1 MNAEQKLGYSIT
13 IFIAGEKF
21 SGLRTVDKTNWNG
34 RGLICSR
41 SSFPNLKKRDE
52 LKKAGIY
59 ILGGPPDDEGL
70 PRVYIGE
77 GDPVL
82 PRLEEHHSKKDFWT
96 QAVMFVSKDQ
106 TLNKAKIQ
114 HLESRLIEMAKMA
127 KRCVLDNVNNPE
139 KPSLSE
145 AEEAEAEGFLEELL
159 LCLPTI
165 GVAFFEIP
173 QAPVAQ
179 GNVGAVANAQIEK
192 LFLETNGAK
201 AEGYESDEG
210 FIVLKGSTVA
220 IAEAESIQ
228 DGTKKMRKLLI
239 EQGIVSLQGNFYRF
253 EQDYPFSSASRA
265 ASVIGGNNAS
275 GRELWKNAEGK
286 KLKEIQEAEAQAE

>member
-59 ILGGPPDDEGL
+59 ILAGPPDDEGL

-114 HLESRLIEMAKMA
+114 HLESRLIEMAKIA
-127 KRCVLDNVNNPE
+127 KRCVLDNASTPE

-165 GVAFFEIP
+165 GVSFFEIP

-179 GNVGAVANAQIEK
+179 ANVGAVANAQVEK

-210 FIVLKGSTVA
+210 FIVLKGSTA
-220 IAEAESIQ
+220 AAAEAESIQ
-228 DGTKKMRKLLI
+228 DGAKKMRKLLI
-239 EQGIVSLQGNFYRF
+239 EQGIVSQQGDFYRF
-253 EQDYPFSSASRA
+253 EQDYSFSSVSRA

-275 GRELWKNAEGK
+275 GRELWKNAAGK
-286 KLKEIQEAEAQAE
+286 KLKEIQEAEARAE

>member
-41 SSFPNLKKRDE
+41 GSFPNLKKREE

-59 ILGGPPDDEGL
+59 ILIGPPDDEGL

-82 PRLEEHHSKKDFWT
+82 PRLEDHHSKKDFWT

-114 HLESRLIEMAKMA
+114 HLESRLVEMAKAA
-127 KRCVLDNVNNPE
+127 KRCVLDNANNPD

-165 GVAFFEIP
+165 GVSFFEIP
-173 QAPVAQ
+173 QSAAALAAPVQ
-179 GNVGAVANAQIEK
+179 GGLPKVEK

-201 AEGYESDEG
+201 ASGYESDEG
-210 FIVLKGSTVA
+210 FVVIKGSQA
-220 IAEAESIQ
+220 ALAEAESIQ
-228 DGTKKMRKLLI
+228 ETTKKARKLLL
-239 EQGIVSLQGNFYRF
+239 EQGIIVQKDNLYEFM
-253 EQDYPFSSASRA
+253 QDYPFSSVSRA

-275 GRELWKNAEGK
+275 GRELWKNADGK
-286 KLKEIQEAEAQAE
+286 KLKDIQDEEAKAE

>member
-1 MNAEQKLGYSIT
+1 MNAEQRLGYSIT

-21 SGLRTVDKTNWNG
+21 NGLRTVDKTNWNG

-41 SSFPNLKKRDE
+41 ASFPNLKKRDE

-59 ILGGPPDDEGL
+59 VLIGPPDDEGL

-82 PRLEEHHSKKDFWT
+82 PRLEDHHSKKEFWT

-114 HLESRLIEMAKMA
+114 HLESRLIEMAKSA
-127 KRCVLDNVNNPE
+127 KRCVLDNSNTPD

-165 GVAFFEIP
+165 GVSFFEVP
-173 QAPVAQ
+173 QAPPVQNQPAQ
-179 GNVGAVANAQIEK
+179 GEPQQIQK
-192 LFLETNGAK
+192 LFLDTNGAK
-201 AEGYESDEG
+201 AEGYESEDG
-210 FIVLKGSTVA
+210 FVVTKGSQAAV
-220 IAEAESIQ
+220 AEADSIQ
-228 DGTKKMRKLLI
+228 EGTKKMRKLLLDQAI
-239 EQGIVSLQGNFYRF
+239 IVQKGDVF
-253 EQDYPFSSASRA
+253 EFAQDYPFSSVSRA
-265 ASVIGGNNAS
+265 ASVVGGNNVS
-275 GRELWKNAEGK
+275 GRELWKNAAGK
-286 KLKEIQEAEAQAE
+286 KLREIQEEQAKAE

>member
-59 ILGGPPDDEGL
+59 ILAGPPDDEGL

-82 PRLEEHHSKKDFWT
+82 PRLEDHHSRKDFWT

-114 HLESRLIEMAKMA
+114 HLESRLIEMAKIA
-127 KRCVLDNVNNPE
+127 KRCALDNANTPE

-165 GVAFFEIP
+165 GVSFFEIP

-179 GNVGAVANAQIEK
+179 ANVGTVAKAQIEK

-210 FIVLKGSTVA
+210 FIVLKGSTA
-220 IAEAESIQ
+220 AAAEAECIQ

-239 EQGIVSLQGNFYRF
+239 DQGIVSQQREFYRF
-253 EQDYPFSSASRA
+253 EQDYLFSSVSRA

-275 GRELWKNAEGK
+275 GRELWKNAAGK